1 MWLMEIFMS
10 LKSKISHYIGS
21 HRFLSRK
28 LRSFQP
34 DISCLAITHKFDLY
48 LDPKDLYGP
57 SYYVMYDKGAAF
69 YHYEE
74 SLKAEILQ
82 HLPTAGVFFDVGANI
97 GLISLFVSKF
107 HPDAKVYSFEPGSIV
122 GRCLKE
128 TIVKNKFKNLTLI
141 QKGVSDHTGS
151 AEFFLDPKSTGGSS
165 LIKVH
170 AGSKNQYVE
179 KIELVSLDDFTQEAG
194 VIPNVIKIDIEG
206 AEEFALKGAR
216 QLISK
221 HSPHLII
228 EVDHK
233 NFLSNSEF
241 WLETLKNYQ
250 VRAIGETEF
259 SEISSLTEK
268 IRLDFKKGILNRDY
282 SFKPIV

>member
-10 LKSKISHYIGS
+10 LKTKISHYIGS

-34 DISCLAITHKFDLY
+34 DISCLTITHKFDLY

-82 HLPTAGVFFDVGANI
+82 HLPNGGVFFDVGANI

-107 HPDAKVYSFEPGSIV
+107 HPDAKVFSFEPGSIV

-128 TIVKNKFKNLTLI
+128 TIHKNKLKNLSLI
-141 QKGVSDHTGS
+141 QKGVSDHTGL
-151 AEFFLDPKSTGGSS
+151 AEFFVDPKSTGGSS

-179 KIELVSLDDFTQEAG
+179 KIELVSLDDFSKESH
-194 VIPNVIKIDIEG
+194 VIPDVIKIDIEG
-206 AEEFALKGAR
+206 AETLALKGASR
-216 QLISK
+216 LISE

-233 NFLSNSEF
+233 NFLSNPEF
-241 WLETLKNYQ
+241 WLETFKHYK

-259 SEISSLTEK
+259 SEMSTLTEK
-268 IRLDFKKGILNRDY
+268 IRLDFNKGILNRDY
-282 SFKPIV
+282 SFKPTR

>member
-34 DISCLAITHKFDLY
+34 DISCLSITQQFDLY

-107 HPDAKVYSFEPGSIV
+107 HPDARVFSFEPGSIV

-128 TIVKNKFKNLTLI
+128 TIHKNKLKNLSLI
-141 QKGVSDHTGS
+141 KKGVSDHSGT
-151 AEFFLDPKSTGGSS
+151 AEFFVDPKSTGGSS

-170 AGSKNQYVE
+170 AGSENQYVE
-179 KIELVSLDDFTQEAG
+179 KIELVSLDDFSKESH
-194 VIPNVIKIDIEG
+194 VVPDVIKIDIEG
-206 AEEFALKGAR
+206 AETLALKGASR
-216 QLISK
+216 LILE

-233 NFLSNSEF
+233 NFLSNPEF
-241 WLETLKNYQ
+241 WLETLKQYK

-259 SEISSLTEK
+259 SEMSSLAEK
-268 IRLDFKKGILNRDY
+268 IKLDFNKGILNRDY
-282 SFKPIV
+282 SFKPT